1 MSRRTV
7 GLTMVGVGALLIII
21 GAISLVASSGSEEV
35 ASSPTT
41 TTTFPSSTTLP
52 PASTPTTTSS
62 TPTTTST
69 TSATTTTTTLPSPS
83 VADFIDAYAAAVEQ
97 GDADFL
103 FDRLLPD
110 VTGAFG
116 AQLCRNWIEREILAL
131 SDYQVTG
138 DIAGPF
144 SRTLSVGD
152 AAIPVENYYEGQVS
166 FTFQGQSFDAQA
178 TWVIADG
185 QVFWVGECR

>member
-7 GLTMVGVGALLIII
+7 GLTMVGVGALLVIV
-21 GAISLVASSGSEEV
+21 GAISLITSSGSEQV

-41 TTTFPSSTTLP
+41 TATTPS
-52 PASTPTTTSS
+52 TTTSLPAPTSTTTS
-62 TPTTTST
+62 TPATTST
-69 TSATTTTTTLPSPS
+69 TSTTSTTTVAPPS
-83 VADFIDAYAAAVEQ
+83 VTDFVEAYAAAVEQ

-110 VTGAFG
+110 LTGAFG
-116 AQLCRNWIEREILAL
+116 EQLCRGWIEREILAL
-131 SDYQVTG
+131 SDYEITG
-138 DIAGPF
+138 DITGPL

-152 AAIPVENYYEGQVS
+152 TAIPVENYFEGPVS

-178 TWVIADG
+178 AWVIADG
-185 QVFWVGECR
+185 QVYWVGECR